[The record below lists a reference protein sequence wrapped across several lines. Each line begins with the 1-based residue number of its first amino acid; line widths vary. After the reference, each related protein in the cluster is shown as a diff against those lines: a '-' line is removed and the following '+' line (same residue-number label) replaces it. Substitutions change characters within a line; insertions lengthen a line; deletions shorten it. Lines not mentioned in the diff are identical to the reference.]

1 MRLHEFLEY
10 CVPAYKL
17 KDVLYKNDD
26 LVLNYYTEPAH
37 NNSVS
42 AVQFDKQTVI
52 ETLSRNYIKF
62 LDFDNLLHKYG
73 WYISYVN
80 DNIVNV
86 VKLNNYDYGNYD
98 KESSFFNNLYFHISN
113 VLPTKILSNGLIAKK
128 SDISDSKNEISY
140 PDKRVYLWKLED
152 ISGNLSLDDKNF
164 ESRLLK
170 TFSIL
175 LNGLNI
181 EEYGNYVYLVKLSN
195 SIKTHYDQEYGPENP
210 ARYVTQ
216 NIPPSAIK
224 YVGTISKLS
233 SIISNNDI
241 ISLEQIFKNL
251 QKL

>member
-26 LVLNYYTEPAH
+26 LILDYYTEPAH

-113 VLPTKILSNGLIAKK
+113 ILPSKILSNGLIAKK
-128 SDISDSKNEISY
+128 SDMTDSKNGISY

-152 ISGNLSLDDKNF
+152 IGENYTDA
-164 ESRLLK
+164 
-170 TFSIL
+170 
-175 LNGLNI
+175 LND
-181 EEYGNYVYLVKLSN
+181 
-195 SIKTHYDQEYGPENP
+195 IKKH
-210 ARYVTQ
+210 R
-216 NIPPSAIK
+216 I
-224 YVGTISKLS
+224 
-233 SIISNNDI
+233 NNDLVNGEEANKYADCKPI
-241 ISLEQIFKNL
+241 MMLLRCILNL
-251 QKL
+251 